1 MPSGPLATCCLNMP
15 KVNRMRFDFTV
26 KVGEKK
32 YDCHRMVS
40 GATVFRQTVYVD
52 GFGSKPDGASYGPG
66 ERPVDT
72 MELNAKLIAA
82 ELIKRNS

>member
-1 MPSGPLATCCLNMP
+1 MPNVT
-15 KVNRMRFDFTV
+15 RMRFDFTV
-26 KVGEKK
+26 KSGEKK

-40 GATVFRQTVYVD
+40 GTDVFRQTVYVE
-52 GFGSKPDGASYGPG
+52 GLGSKPDGASYGLG

-82 ELIKRNS
+82 ELIKQGSPS